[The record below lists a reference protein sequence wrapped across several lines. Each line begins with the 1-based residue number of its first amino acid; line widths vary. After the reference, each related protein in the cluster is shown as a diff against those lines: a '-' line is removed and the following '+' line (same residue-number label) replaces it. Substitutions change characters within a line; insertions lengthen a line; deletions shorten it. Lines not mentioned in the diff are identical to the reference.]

1 VATPSNRFGG
11 IQGVATATASPL
23 GKSSTSSLIQV
34 TLAIGPGIVFPAVDA
49 DVKPPM
55 ILVYA
60 EFRGLHGGHEI
71 EDARSPDGAL
81 LSA

>member
-1 VATPSNRFGG
+1 
-11 IQGVATATASPL
+11 
-23 GKSSTSSLIQV
+23 LIQV